1 VRVYIEQMNNT
12 ATPTS
17 IIHRLLAYLDDA
29 ETQSTEYAAAAAA
42 VAVIARPQTPLADEV
57 NRLQRMSE
65 EMDDEAE
72 HLREELI
79 GLGYGGGRP

>member
-1 VRVYIEQMNNT
+1 MNNT

-17 IIHRLLAYLDDA
+17 IIHRLLASLDDA

-42 VAVIARPQTPLADEV
+42 VAVIARPQTPLDAEV
-57 NRLQRMSE
+57 NRLLGMSK

-72 HLREELI
+72 HLRGCL
-79 GLGYGGGRP
+79 LTAGYQP